1 MFYCFFR
8 ACGKGFLA
16 SMGKDS
22 KQFTLTLPVA
32 ISDAISANYKGGIH
46 DFIRKAAAEKL
57 ARDFGLT
64 VSPVLTRAGQGRRTD
79 LERFRELE
87 KKLAPYGGA
96 WEIIRTGKGYEETAE
111 TIDALNKTLDA
122 LISACPAARK
132 LQERSEKLREQVLA
146 ESRKLQEMIEQE
158 LKEDEAREQAAGDFP
173 ESGTEKEKLEWYS
186 RVAKPLD
193 LKKIE
198 EQARLEK
205 DVKEKR
211 LEVYRLCR
219 EAVKAALDYAQRQ
232 AKKKR

>member
-1 MFYCFFR
+1 M
-8 ACGKGFLA
+8 A
-16 SMGKDS
+16 KDS
-22 KQFTLTLPVA
+22 VQTTVRLPVA
-32 ISDAISANYKGGIH
+32 LFSRLNELVPNGKRR
-46 DFIRKAAAEKL
+46 DFIRTAISEKL
-57 ARDFGLT
+57 ARDFGET
-64 VSPVLTRAGQGRRTD
+64 ASPVLTRGEQGRRTD
-79 LERFRELE
+79 LERLRALE

-132 LQERSEKLREQVLA
+132 LRERSEKLREQMLA

-158 LKEDEAREQAAGDFP
+158 LKEDAAREQAAGDFP

-186 RVAKPLD
+186 RAGKPLD
-193 LKKIE
+193 LEKIR

-205 DVKEKR
+205 EVKEKR
-211 LEVYRLCR
+211 LEVNRLCR
-219 EAVKAALDYAQRQ
+219 ESVKAALDYAQRQ

>member
-1 MFYCFFR
+1 MKSIHFAVRLPEALAAALGKHFQPR
-8 ACGKGFLA
+8 AI
-16 SMGKDS
+16 
-22 KQFTLTLPVA
+22 P
-32 ISDAISANYKGGIH
+32 
-46 DFIRKAAAEKL
+46 DFIRAATAEKL
-57 ARDFGLT
+57 SRDFGEKIDSGALKMR
-64 VSPVLTRAGQGRRTD
+64 VGQGRRTD

-122 LISACPAARK
+122 LIFACPAARK

-146 ESRKLQEMIEQE
+146 ESRKLQEMIARER
-158 LKEDEAREQAAGDFP
+158 KEDEAREQAAGDFP
-173 ESGTEKEKLEWYS
+173 ESGTEQEKLEWYS

-193 LKKIE
+193 LKKIRE
-198 EQARLEK
+198 RARLEK

-211 LEVYRLCR
+211 LEVNRLCR